1 MRRLHKMRYK
11 DMPKIMPPTY
21 HTAERKEVD
30 YNPDLIDRLQMEKLK
45 QSQPYYRLLKENEL
59 MNPSEV
65 EEVKG
70 SLKRIDDKFDQL
82 IQKVEEAT
90 ILTHNIHQKVK
101 DIMWGIEEWEKV
113 SRNEE

>member
-1 MRRLHKMRYK
+1 MRYK

-21 HTAERKEVD
+21 HTAETKEMD

-45 QSQPYYRLLKENEL
+45 QSQPYYNVLKENEYK

-70 SLKRIDDKFDQL
+70 SLKRIDEKFDTL
-82 IQKVEEAT
+82 IQKVEECKV
-90 ILTHNIHQKVK
+90 LTHSIHQKVK
-101 DIMWGIEEWEKV
+101 EIIWGIEV